1 MRTHFDTHNGTEYDI
16 PKTSSSGLHHVGL
29 QCLAASATL
38 LCTQSV
44 QQVQT
49 SQIGVEA
56 SMSQMQLQ
64 LDQQSQHITH
74 ALDRKMSEQMDK
86 IEALLCKRGRH
97 E

>member
-44 QQVQT
+44 QQVQ
-49 SQIGVEA
+49 QVQEVVQEVVEIKQVQVNA
-56 SMSQMQLQ
+56 DSYCN
-64 LDQQSQHITH
+64 TH
-74 ALDRKMSEQMDK
+74 NVSVSLYSKGYYRLHTTCM
-86 IEALLCKRGRH
+86 I
-97 E
+97 